1 MYSSRGRPAIR
12 RQICNPALV
21 GVIGNPLVQA
31 IFDQSEKLEW
41 FATLRVAWTQRKNR
55 EAR

>member
-21 GVIGNPLVQA
+21 GVIGDPLVQA